1 MSEVVPVKKRLFFG
15 GNWKADK
22 TPTQAR
28 QFMEVFAPALR
39 EKGLLKKLAETGST
53 VMLGA
58 PAACLTGV
66 RVQLRDISDVVKL
79 GVQDPWIK
87 AGAYTGATTFE
98 MAADP
103 MVAAEYAII
112 GHSETREPWRV
123 IEQASKNV
131 WASLSE
137 EQYMSKIPKWFR
149 DILLERMA
157 NEVVAVAGIASEK
170 PGSFRI
176 ALDPIVNQAVKK
188 SLATGITPILCVG
201 ETLEERETGKTAE
214 VVYTQV
220 KYGLLDL
227 GADAIKKIIVAYEP
241 VWAIGTGKTATP
253 EQAQEVH
260 ARIAKILME
269 LTKET
274 ENTVPV
280 IYGGSMKPDNVAEL
294 VSQPDIWGGLIGGA
308 SLKPDVFIAL
318 IENGLNA
325 IS

>member
-1 MSEVVPVKKRLFFG
+1 MSAVMPVKKRLFFG
-15 GNWKADK
+15 GNWKADM
-22 TPTQAR
+22 TPTRAR
-28 QFMEVFAPALR
+28 QFMETFASALR

-103 MVAAEYAII
+103 EIRAEYAII
-112 GHSETREPWRV
+112 GHSETREPWRIFKKAV
-123 IEQASKNV
+123 TRIMRRD
-131 WASLSE
+131 LSPAE
-137 EQYMSKIPKWFR
+137 LMHLTACVYTDAKLDSDNPSSFR
-149 DILLERMA
+149 LALD
-157 NEVVAVAGIASEK
+157 EVVN
-170 PGSFRI
+170 RM
-176 ALDPIVNQAVKK
+176 VKT
-188 SLATGITPILCVG
+188 SLRKNIIPILCVG
-201 ETLEERETGKTAE
+201 ETLEERENGKTAT
-214 VVYTQV
+214 VVDRQV
-220 KYGLLDL
+220 NLGLADL
-227 GADAIKKIIVAYEP
+227 SANAIKKTIVAYEP
-241 VWAIGTGKTATP
+241 VWAIGTGRTATP

-260 ARIAKILME
+260 AQIAKILME
-269 LTKET
+269 LTKEK

-280 IYGGSMKPDNVAEL
+280 IYGGSMKPDNVVAL
-294 VSQPDIWGGLIGGA
+294 VRQPDIWGGLIGGA

>member
-1 MSEVVPVKKRLFFG
+1 MPVKKRLFFG

-66 RVQLRDISDVVKL
+66 RSQLGDVADVVKL

-87 AGAYTGATTFE
+87 AGAFTGATTFE
-98 MAADP
+98 VAADP
-103 MVAAEYAII
+103 TVAAEYAII
-112 GHSETREPWRV
+112 GHSETREPWRT

-131 WASLSE
+131 WVSLAE
-137 EQYMSKIPKWFR
+137 EQYMSHIPKWFR
-149 DILLERMA
+149 DILLSSMA
-157 NEVVAVAGIASEK
+157 DEVVAVAGIASKK

-176 ALDPIVNQAVKK
+176 ALDPIVNQAVKT
-188 SLATGITPILCVG
+188 SLANGITPILCVG
-201 ETLEERETGKTAE
+201 ETLEERETGRTGE
-214 VVYTQV
+214 VVDKQV
-220 KYGLLDL
+220 NLGLANLSVD
-227 GADAIKKIIVAYEP
+227 DIKRMIVAYEP

-260 ARIAKILME
+260 ARIAHLLMKHTQE
-269 LTKET
+269 AQ
-274 ENTVPV
+274 NIVPI

-294 VSQPDIWGGLIGGA
+294 VSRPDIWGGLIGGA
-308 SLKPDVFIAL
+308 SLKPDVFLAL
-318 IENGLNA
+318 IENGLAA